1 MVRAQVRIGR
11 IARIASGPLL
21 LVAALAAVSAQPAAA
36 LVFHVGLS
44 NGTVIDSLYEPQEAS
59 WDHGMVLVLTDA
71 GNWIGVKKSDLTTV
85 VSENATRGFGIAI
98 NATTISLGD
107 APNDLPVPNK
117 DVGGSNAQ
125 ALQNLLQGQQPRPNY
140 TIQQGVQTEDTQ
152 GIPSS
157 FISPYSGGPS
167 ALQPIV
173 VQPPAPPHQQ

>member
-1 MVRAQVRIGR
+1 MVRARFQ
-11 IARIASGPLL
+11 IASG
-21 LVAALAAVSAQPAAA
+21 LVLFAALAAVSAQPAAA

-59 WDHGMVLVLTDA
+59 WDQGMVLVLTDA
-71 GNWIGVKKSDLTTV
+71 GNWIGVKKSDRTTV

-117 DVGGSNAQ
+117 DVGNANQQ

-157 FISPYSGGPS
+157 FISPYAGGPS
-167 ALQPIV
+167 TALQPVI